1 MTNFEQKNYHIF
13 QQYQQHKREI
23 GRLQDENTKKA
34 NNINELK
41 KRVESMNSTYKNLQQ
56 EFAAIQKKDQENAKK
71 LLEFQ
76 QKEKNKRNIE
86 GTISNHTKNH
96 FS

>member
-1 MTNFEQKNYHIF
+1 
-13 QQYQQHKREI
+13 
-23 GRLQDENTKKA
+23 
-34 NNINELK
+34 
-41 KRVESMNSTYKNLQQ
+41 MNSTYKNLQQ

-86 GTISNHTKNH
+86 GTISNYHIIILKIISVDN
-96 FS
+96 FLM